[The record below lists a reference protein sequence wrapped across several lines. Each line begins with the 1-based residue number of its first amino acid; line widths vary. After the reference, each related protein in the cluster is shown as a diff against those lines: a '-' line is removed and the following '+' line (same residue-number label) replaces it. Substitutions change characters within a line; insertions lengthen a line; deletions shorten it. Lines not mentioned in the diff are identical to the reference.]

1 MFMCATIIPLVRR
14 IEHRKNL
21 LHYFEFLGSAMV
33 QFPIAAETRH
43 SVVNKQCVSAF
54 SFVTAQA

>member
-1 MFMCATIIPLVRR
+1 MCATIIPLVGR
-14 IEHRKNL
+14 IHRKNL
-21 LHYFEFLGSAMV
+21 LHYFEFLRSAMV